1 MKKIFTLAA
10 AFMATAV
17 SFQAAADTWTV
28 TDKTEFMSAW
38 GNLGRTAGARD
49 TIYLA
54 EGFNADL
61 GTIKNFPI
69 AGKFWVIGQTGRVG
83 YSPGYVGKFRC
94 GISH

>member
-61 GTIKNFPI
+61 GTIKTFQLPVNF
-69 AGKFWVIGQTGRVG
+69 GLSVKRESRVLA
-83 YSPGYVGKFRC
+83 RLC
-94 GISH
+94 W

>member
-49 TIYLA
+49 TIYWPKVLMPISVRLKTFQLPVNFGLSVKRESRVLA
-54 EGFNADL
+54 RL
-61 GTIKNFPI
+61 C
-69 AGKFWVIGQTGRVG
+69 W
-83 YSPGYVGKFRC
+83 
-94 GISH
+94 